1 MKKKQQR
8 ARSTVL
14 ALRCIKS
21 YNTSPEGQ
29 IGSRCA
35 KGYFVEV
42 RGFAEEVAKRR
53 LVDRHTDEESLDETT
68 FFSNYQNRLN
78 AQTLKLMD
86 S

>member
-1 MKKKQQR
+1 M
-8 ARSTVL
+8 L

-53 LVDRHTDEESLDETT
+53 LVDRHTDEESLDET
-68 FFSNYQNRLN
+68 NDQNRLN